1 MRGGL
6 FIAGGRC
13 TNRKAANENM
23 KPEIH
28 QNLNLSIIL
37 NPVPVG
43 RDTVR
48 GTLPG
53 DERLEIVVSRRWK
66 CWEAQLRVTVGGHVV
81 HWQTTSKSDQEQFEE
96 LRRRAASAR
105 FNDDEHQAEERVLQ
119 AAKAA
124 NLWKDSLL

>member
-1 MRGGL
+1 MQ
-6 FIAGGRC
+6 
-13 TNRKAANENM
+13 
-23 KPEIH
+23 PEVH
-28 QNLNLSIIL
+28 KSLNLAIIL
-37 NPVPVG
+37 NPVAVG

-53 DERLEIVVSRRWK
+53 DEHLEITVSRRWK

-81 HWQTTSKSDQEQFEE
+81 HWQTANESEREQFEE

-105 FNDDEHQAEERVLQ
+105 FSDDEHQAEERVLR

-124 NLWKDSLL
+124 KLWKDSLV